1 VLSEGEQVAE
11 RTAIGVDEKEPYS
24 KAIRAGGLVY
34 VKSQIG
40 TDPETGD
47 IVEGIA
53 DQTRFT
59 LGNIEKAL
67 KAAGTTTENLAKV
80 NVYLSNIDRDFDG
93 MHEAYLAWFAERGIV
108 EAPAR
113 TTVGVPLSWP
123 ELLVQIDVVAAAD

>member
-1 VLSEGEQVAE
+1 VAE

-24 KAIRAGGLVY
+24 KAIRAGGLVH

-40 TDPETGD
+40 TDPETGE
-47 IVEGIA
+47 IVKGIA

-67 KAAGTTTENLAKV
+67 KASGTTVENLAKI
-80 NVYLSNIDRDFDG
+80 NVYLSDIDRDFDG
-93 MHEAYLAWFAERGIV
+93 MHEAYLAWFAEREIAEV
-108 EAPAR
+108 PAR

-123 ELLVQIDVVAAAD
+123 ELLVQIDAVAAAD